1 MANPKPIGLKELILK
16 VKEALLEPDDSQPL
30 FVVGPVELEITFTV
44 ERNAQGGVDF
54 QVVQGSVEKSWTEAQ
69 KVKVRLDPLLSQEE
83 ALQNLTPMQKRQL
96 LKALQRDAADIE

>member
-1 MANPKPIGLKELILK
+1 MPNPKPIGLKELILK
-16 VKEALLEPDDSQPL
+16 VKEDLLEPDDSQPL

-54 QVVQGSVEKSWTEAQ
+54 QVVQGGVEKSRTEAQ
-69 KVKVRLDPLLSQEE
+69 KVKVRLDPLLSREE

-96 LKALQRDAADIE
+96 LKALQRNAADIE